1 MDICKHICIA
11 FNKVLK
17 SLIRDIK
24 DRNKEFKE
32 LLKQNY
38 VSFDKKTD
46 LYIKQFTEYL
56 SPNFR
61 EHMCKSTFTTL
72 LNDEIIS
79 DFQILIG
86 IKIKDLKNDLT
97 TDNDR
102 NTLIYYLQILFIFN
116 HLYNTLQDD
125 TIENYNLVQTGTTT
139 LFKTTLNLIGM
150 LNKEEETDIDVFL
163 EEIYDDDVKHILREI
178 YMNRISLKNKV
189 ECDDEVLPS
198 LDMEFIS
205 NTKIGSLAKEIS
217 DEIDISSLN
226 ITNPNDLL
234 NADMFNP
241 NSENPLGNIIKKV
254 SDSIHS
260 KIETGDINQ
269 EELMSEA
276 FSLMNKLN
284 TNMSGDTETNFMQ
297 QMMQQMMNSDTA
309 NMFPT
314 QQSNRKTKKIKN

>member
-1 MDICKHICIA
+1 MEIRKHICIA

-24 DRNKEFKE
+24 DKNKEFKE

-46 LYIKQFTEYL
+46 VYIKQFTESL
-56 SPNFR
+56 SLEFK
-61 EHMCKSTFTTL
+61 EHMCKSTFNTI
-72 LNDEIIS
+72 LNENVIS
-79 DFQILIG
+79 QFPILIG
-86 IKIKDLKNDLT
+86 IKIEDLKNDVT
-97 TDNDR
+97 NDNDR

-125 TIENYNLVQTGTTT
+125 TIENFNLIETGTTT
-139 LFKTTLNLIGM
+139 LFKTTLNLISI
-150 LNKEEETDIDVFL
+150 LNKEDEIDIDVFL
-163 EEIYDDDVKHILREI
+163 EEIYDDDVKHILYEI

-189 ECDDEVLPS
+189 ECDDEVPPS

-205 NTKIGSLAKEIS
+205 NTKIGSLAKQIS
-217 DEIDISSLN
+217 DEIDINALN

-234 NADMFNP
+234 NPDMFNP

-297 QMMQQMMNSDTA
+297 QMMQQMM
-309 NMFPT
+309 
-314 QQSNRKTKKIKN
+314 KNERNFS